1 MTVAH
6 PHRNEQVERA
16 NGMILQGLK
25 PLILTHKGR
34 DLFTWLNT
42 RAENWATEV
51 PSVLWS
57 LRTTPNCSTNFTP
70 FFMVYGSEAVL
81 LLVVIKCIY
90 LLPTY
95 LHFFQDIED
104 WC

>member
-6 PHRNEQVERA
+6 PRTNEQVERA

-25 PLILTHKGR
+25 PRILTHKGR
-34 DLFTWLNT
+34 DVFTRLNT
-42 RAENWATEV
+42 RAGNWAAEV
-51 PSVLWS
+51 PSALWI

-70 FFMVYGSEAVL
+70 FFMVYGSEAML
-81 LLVVIKCIY
+81 LLAVIKSIY